1 MIRLARPDD
10 VADIKRIAV
19 DTKMFAADE
28 VDTFDEMLEGFFDGS
43 LDGHQ
48 WLVPVSDVAVCGAAY
63 LAPEPF
69 SDRVWN
75 LYFLAVDPLAHG
87 TGVGTELIDHV
98 VASLSERG
106 GDVARVLIVETSST
120 DQYRDTRAFYVRR
133 GFVEESTIREFYG
146 PGDHKVTFW
155 QSLVDGER

>member
-1 MIRLARPDD
+1 
-10 VADIKRIAV
+10 
-19 DTKMFAADE
+19 MFEPDE
-28 VDTFDEMLEGFFDGS
+28 VDAFDEMLDGFFDGS

-48 WLVPVSDVAVCGAAY
+48 WLVAASGGIVCGGAY

-75 LYFLAVDPLAHG
+75 LYFLAVDPPAHG
-87 TGVGTELIDHV
+87 TGVGTALIDHV
-98 VASLSERG
+98 VTSLSDRG
-106 GDVARVLIVETSST
+106 SEAARVLIVETSST

-146 PGDHKVTFW
+146 PGDHKVTYWRSF
-155 QSLVDGER
+155 VDGER